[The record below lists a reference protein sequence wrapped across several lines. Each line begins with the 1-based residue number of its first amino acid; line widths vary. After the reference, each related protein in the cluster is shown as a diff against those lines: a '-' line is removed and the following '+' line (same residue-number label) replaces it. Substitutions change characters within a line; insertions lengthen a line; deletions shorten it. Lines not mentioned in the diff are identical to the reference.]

1 MSSSSD
7 ESSSSGAE
15 SNLDVNVKSVLETI
29 KAAMKSTLRVIM
41 VVVHHCDEET
51 RTQIEGILNRYKRM
65 CNTTELVNSTR
76 KAYFE
81 DWERIGP
88 HVLQIFTK
96 LEDAYKTVE
105 NNMSKLQTVKHVYG
119 QMETQEMLRAKC
131 SKIIKAKN
139 AARSKAGKEKS
150 HVLHRWHVSLKA
162 ARNKLGITGNTF
174 PKKGTPLYTECKR
187 LMAETN

>member
-7 ESSSSGAE
+7 ESSSSSAE

-51 RTQIEGILNRYKRM
+51 RTQIEGILHRYRKM

-105 NNMSKLQTVKHVYG
+105 NNMAKLQTVEHVYG
-119 QMETQEMLRAKC
+119 QMEAQEMLRATC
-131 SKIIKAKN
+131 SKIILFST
-139 AARSKAGKEKS
+139 RKS
-150 HVLHRWHVSLKA
+150 S
-162 ARNKLGITGNTF
+162 
-174 PKKGTPLYTECKR
+174 
-187 LMAETN
+187 